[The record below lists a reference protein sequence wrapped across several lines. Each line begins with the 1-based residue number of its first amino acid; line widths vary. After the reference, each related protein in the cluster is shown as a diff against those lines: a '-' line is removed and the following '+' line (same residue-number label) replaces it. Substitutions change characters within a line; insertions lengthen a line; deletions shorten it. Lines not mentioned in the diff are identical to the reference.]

1 MDVGRGVSG
10 PGPDQTEGGRGKS
23 CRNNRNRKEGQKGR
37 GAVGCLLALSLL
49 SGCVES
55 INPGKAAVLWTI
67 SKGTDTK
74 TIYREGVQVIAPWN
88 ELYIYDLRTQEA
100 RLSLHILSVNGL
112 AINMD
117 TSILYKVRGNAL
129 PFLHE
134 KVGPDYYHVLIAP
147 YVMSEARKIVG
158 RFTPSQIYSS
168 QRETI
173 EKLILAGLRD
183 KLRGYPITIDGFLIR
198 DVRLP
203 RIIRVAIERK
213 LTEEQNFQRMEFVLD
228 VARKEAQK
236 RRIEAEG
243 IAAFQKIVQENLT
256 ASYLTWK
263 GIQATEKIA
272 KSPNTKIVIIGGGK
286 KGLPVIL
293 NADPASAR

>member
-1 MDVGRGVSG
+1 METIPRPASSNPSREDSRTRARGRA
-10 PGPDQTEGGRGKS
+10 
-23 CRNNRNRKEGQKGR
+23 
-37 GAVGCLLALSLL
+37 AVAGMSLLALSLL
-49 SGCVES
+49 PGCIES
-55 INPGKAAVLWTI
+55 IDPGKAAVLWTI
-67 SKGTDTK
+67 SQGTDTK

-100 RLSLHILSVNGL
+100 RLSLHVLSVNGL
-112 AINMD
+112 AIDMD
-117 TSILYKVRGNAL
+117 SSVLYRVQGKAL
-129 PFLHE
+129 PTLQE

-173 EKLILAGLRD
+173 ERLILEGIRE
-183 KLRGYPITIDGFLIR
+183 KLRNYPITVEGFLIR

-213 LTEEQNFQRMEFVLD
+213 LTEEQNYQRMEYVLD
-228 VARKEAQK
+228 VAQKTAQK
-236 RRIEAEG
+236 RRIEAQG

-256 ASYLTWK
+256 KSYLTWK
-263 GIQATEKIA
+263 GIEATEKLA
-272 KSPNTKIVIIGGGK
+272 KSPNTKIVIIGSGK
-286 KGLPVIL
+286 NGLPVIL
-293 NADPASAR
+293 NADPGSGR

>member
-1 MDVGRGVSG
+1 MTNHACDRPERGRTEDVGSG
-10 PGPDQTEGGRGKS
+10 ARRRT
-23 CRNNRNRKEGQKGR
+23 
-37 GAVGCLLALSLL
+37 AVFFSALFALSLF

-55 INPGKAAVLWTI
+55 IDPGKAAVLWTV
-67 SKGTDTK
+67 SQGTDIK
-74 TIYREGVQVIAPWN
+74 TIYREGIQIIAPWN

-100 RLSLHILSVNGL
+100 RLSLHVLSVNGL
-112 AINMD
+112 AIEMD
-117 TSILYKVRGNAL
+117 SSILYKIQGESL
-129 PFLHE
+129 PTLQE

-173 EKLILAGLRD
+173 ERLILAGIRE
-183 KLRGYPITIDGFLIR
+183 KLRNYPITVEGFLIR

-213 LTEEQNFQRMEFVLD
+213 LTEEQNYQRMEYVLD
-228 VARKEAQK
+228 VARKTAQK

-243 IAAFQKIVQENLT
+243 IEAFQKIVQENLT
-256 ASYLTWK
+256 RSYLTWK
-263 GIQATEKIA
+263 GIEATEKLA
-272 KSPNTKIVIIGGGK
+272 KSPNTKVIIIGGGK
-286 KGLPVIL
+286 NGLPVIL
-293 NADPASAR
+293 NADPGGGR

>member
-1 MDVGRGVSG
+1 METIPRPESSNPSCEDSRTRASGRA
-10 PGPDQTEGGRGKS
+10 
-23 CRNNRNRKEGQKGR
+23 
-37 GAVGCLLALSLL
+37 AVAGMSLLALSLL
-49 SGCVES
+49 PGCIES
-55 INPGKAAVLWTI
+55 IDPGKAAVLWTI
-67 SKGTDTK
+67 SQGTDTK

-100 RLSLHILSVNGL
+100 RLSLHVLSVNGL
-112 AINMD
+112 AIDMD
-117 TSILYKVRGNAL
+117 SSVLYRVQGKAL
-129 PFLHE
+129 PTLQE

-173 EKLILAGLRD
+173 ERLILEGIRE
-183 KLRGYPITIDGFLIR
+183 KLRNYPITVEGFLIR

-213 LTEEQNFQRMEFVLD
+213 LTEEQNYQRMEYVLD
-228 VARKEAQK
+228 VAQKTAQK
-236 RRIEAEG
+236 RRIEAQG

-256 ASYLTWK
+256 KSYLTWK
-263 GIQATEKIA
+263 GIEATEKLA
-272 KSPNTKIVIIGGGK
+272 KSPNTKIIIIGSGK
-286 KGLPVIL
+286 NGLPVIL
-293 NADPASAR
+293 NADPGSGR

>member
-1 MDVGRGVSG
+1 MKGSTRLLERIRS
-10 PGPDQTEGGRGKS
+10 EA
-23 CRNNRNRKEGQKGR
+23 KGR
-37 GAVGCLLALSLL
+37 GGGVRAGLFMLALSFL

-55 INPGKAAVLWTI
+55 ITPGHAGVLWTI
-67 SKGTDTK
+67 SQGTDTK
-74 TIYREGVQVIAPWN
+74 TIYREGDQIIAPWN

-100 RLSLHILSVNGL
+100 RLALHVLSVNGL

-117 TSILYKVRGNAL
+117 TSVLYKIQGKSL

-147 YVMSEARKIVG
+147 YIMSEARKIVG

-173 EKLILAGLRD
+173 ERLILSGLRE
-183 KLRGYPITIDGFLIR
+183 KLRNYPITVEGFLIR

-213 LTEEQNFQRMEFVLD
+213 LTEEQNYQRMEFVLD
-228 VARKEAQK
+228 VARKTAQK

-256 ASYLTWK
+256 PSYLTWK
-263 GIQATEKIA
+263 GIQATEKLA
-272 KSPNTKIVIIGGGK
+272 KSPNAKIVIIGGGK

>member
-1 MDVGRGVSG
+1 METIPRLASSNPSCEDSRTRASGRA
-10 PGPDQTEGGRGKS
+10 
-23 CRNNRNRKEGQKGR
+23 
-37 GAVGCLLALSLL
+37 AVAGMSLLALSLL
-49 SGCVES
+49 PGCIES
-55 INPGKAAVLWTI
+55 IDPGKAAVLWTI
-67 SKGTDTK
+67 SQGTDTK

-100 RLSLHILSVNGL
+100 RLSLHVLSVNGL
-112 AINMD
+112 AIDMD
-117 TSILYKVRGNAL
+117 SSVLYRVQGKAL
-129 PFLHE
+129 PTLQE

-173 EKLILAGLRD
+173 ERLILEGIRE
-183 KLRGYPITIDGFLIR
+183 KLRNYPITVEGFLIR

-213 LTEEQNFQRMEFVLD
+213 LTEEQNYQRMEYVLD
-228 VARKEAQK
+228 VAQKTAQK
-236 RRIEAEG
+236 RRIEAQG

-256 ASYLTWK
+256 KSYLTWK
-263 GIQATEKIA
+263 GIEATEKLA
-272 KSPNTKIVIIGGGK
+272 KSPNTKIIIIGSGK
-286 KGLPVIL
+286 NGLPVIL
-293 NADPASAR
+293 NADPGSGR

>member
-1 MDVGRGVSG
+1 METIPGSECRTLPSEGPRTRATGRAAAASL
-10 PGPDQTEGGRGKS
+10 
-23 CRNNRNRKEGQKGR
+23 
-37 GAVGCLLALSLL
+37 AVLALSLL

-55 INPGKAAVLWTI
+55 INPGQAAVLWTI
-67 SKGTDTK
+67 SGGTDTK

-100 RLSLHILSVNGL
+100 RLSLHVLSVNGL
-112 AINMD
+112 AIDMD
-117 TSILYKVRGNAL
+117 SSVLYRVQGKAL
-129 PFLHE
+129 PTLQE

-173 EKLILAGLRD
+173 ERLILEGIREKLRD
-183 KLRGYPITIDGFLIR
+183 YPIVVEGFLIR

-213 LTEEQNFQRMEFVLD
+213 LTEEQNYQRMEYVLD
-228 VARKEAQK
+228 VAQKTAQK
-236 RRIEAEG
+236 RRIEAQG
-243 IAAFQKIVQENLT
+243 IAAFQKIVQSNLT
-256 ASYLTWK
+256 QSYLTWK
-263 GIQATEKIA
+263 GIEATEKIA
-272 KSPNTKIVIIGGGK
+272 KSPNTKIIIIGSGK
-286 KGLPVIL
+286 NGLPVIL
-293 NADPASAR
+293 NAESGSGR

>member
-1 MDVGRGVSG
+1 MGRVEVFIRRVKARGEAKGRGVVLSG
-10 PGPDQTEGGRGKS
+10 MG
-23 CRNNRNRKEGQKGR
+23 
-37 GAVGCLLALSLL
+37 LLALSFL
-49 SGCVES
+49 SGCIES
-55 INPGKAAVLWTI
+55 VNPGHAGVLWTI

-74 TIYREGVQVIAPWN
+74 TIYREGDQVIAPWN
-88 ELYIYDLRTQEA
+88 ELYIYNLRTQEA
-100 RLSLHILSVNGL
+100 RLALHVLSVNGL

-117 TSILYKVRGNAL
+117 TSVLYRIQGKAL
-129 PFLHE
+129 PYLHE

-147 YVMSEARKIVG
+147 YIMSEARKIVG

-173 EKLILAGLRD
+173 ERLILSGLRE
-183 KLRGYPITIDGFLIR
+183 KLRDYPITVEGFLIR

-236 RRIEAEG
+236 RLIEAEG

-256 ASYLTWK
+256 PSYLTWK
-263 GIQATEKIA
+263 GIQATEKLA
-272 KSPNTKIVIIGGGK
+272 KSPNAKIVIIGGGK

-293 NADPASAR
+293 NADPNSAR

>member
-1 MDVGRGVSG
+1 MDGAG
-10 PGPDQTEGGRGKS
+10 GKS
-23 CRNNRNRKEGQKGR
+23 ERCGTRNEAKGQKGFL
-37 GAVGCLLALSLL
+37 AVALMALSFL

-55 INPGKAAVLWTI
+55 ITPGHAGVLWTI
-67 SKGTDTK
+67 SQGTDTK
-74 TIYREGVQVIAPWN
+74 TIYREGDQVIAPWN

-100 RLSLHILSVNGL
+100 RLALHVLSVNGL

-117 TSILYKVRGNAL
+117 TSVLYKIQGDAL

-134 KVGPDYYHVLIAP
+134 KVGPDYYHVLVAP
-147 YVMSEARKIVG
+147 YIMSEARKIVG

-173 EKLILAGLRD
+173 EKLILTGLRE
-183 KLRGYPITIDGFLIR
+183 KLRGYPITIEGFLIR

-213 LTEEQNFQRMEFVLD
+213 LTEEQNYQRMEFVLD
-228 VARKEAQK
+228 VARKTAQK

-256 ASYLTWK
+256 PSYLTWK
-263 GIQATEKIA
+263 GIQATEKLA
-272 KSPNTKIVIIGGGK
+272 KSPNTKIIIIGGGK

-293 NADPASAR
+293 NADPNSAR

>member
-1 MDVGRGVSG
+1 METIPRLASSNPSCEDSRTRARGRA
-10 PGPDQTEGGRGKS
+10 
-23 CRNNRNRKEGQKGR
+23 
-37 GAVGCLLALSLL
+37 AVAGMSLLALSLL
-49 SGCVES
+49 PGCIES
-55 INPGKAAVLWTI
+55 IDPGKAAVLWTI
-67 SKGTDTK
+67 SQGTDTK

-100 RLSLHILSVNGL
+100 RLSLHVLSVNGL
-112 AINMD
+112 AIDMD
-117 TSILYKVRGNAL
+117 SSVLYRVQGKAL
-129 PFLHE
+129 PTLQE

-173 EKLILAGLRD
+173 ERLILEGIRE
-183 KLRGYPITIDGFLIR
+183 KLRNYPITVEGFLIR

-213 LTEEQNFQRMEFVLD
+213 LTEEQNYQRMEYVLD
-228 VARKEAQK
+228 VAQKTAQK
-236 RRIEAEG
+236 RRIEAQG

-256 ASYLTWK
+256 KSYLTWK
-263 GIQATEKIA
+263 GIEATEKLA
-272 KSPNTKIVIIGGGK
+272 KSPNTKIVIIGSGK
-286 KGLPVIL
+286 NGLPVIL
-293 NADPASAR
+293 NADPGSGR